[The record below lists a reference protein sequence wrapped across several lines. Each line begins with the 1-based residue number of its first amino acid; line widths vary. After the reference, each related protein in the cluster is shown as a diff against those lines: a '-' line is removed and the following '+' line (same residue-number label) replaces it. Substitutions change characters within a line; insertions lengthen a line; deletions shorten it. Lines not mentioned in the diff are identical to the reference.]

1 MDVQII
7 LGFVGVGVA
16 GFVVG
21 LLVGRSGRRDG
32 QMMVRPNISSP
43 SDPFGASR
51 PVSLEAMTPSASFAA
66 SAAPGEVIDE
76 QMRQLL
82 HQNKLIEAIKLYRE
96 RTGCGL
102 KEAKDAVEA
111 ERDRMRAGVPVQ
123 TRSSFG
129 DGAITH
135 EHINV
140 QFGGELFGM
149 LSSGRREEVLRL
161 VRERSGLGEAEAEAV
176 VARLESLM
184 GRLGNLGQ

>member
-7 LGFVGVGVA
+7 LGFVAVGVA
-16 GFVVG
+16 CFVVG

-32 QMMVRPNISSP
+32 QMMVRPNVAPPP
-43 SDPFGASR
+43 SGSFGA
-51 PVSLEAMTPSASFAA
+51 TPSASFDA
-66 SAAPGEVIDE
+66 SAAPGEAIDE
-76 QMRQLL
+76 RLRQLL
-82 HQNKLIEAIKLYRE
+82 RENRLIDAIKLYRE
-96 RTGCGL
+96 RTGSSL
-102 KEAKDAVEA
+102 KDAKEAVEA
-111 ERDRMRAGVPVQ
+111 ERDRMRAGAPVQ
-123 TRSSFG
+123 ARSSFG

-135 EHINV
+135 EHINL
-140 QFGGELFGM
+140 QFGGELFEM

>member
-111 ERDRMRAGVPVQ
+111 ERDRMRAGVPVVA
-123 TRSSFG
+123 TRYQGMVHNFPRKL
-129 DGAITH
+129 AIFDAAH
-135 EHINV
+135 AAVAQIAAI
-140 QFGGELFGM
+140 L
-149 LSSGRREEVLRL
+149 RRW
-161 VRERSGLGEAEAEAV
+161 
-176 VARLESLM
+176 
-184 GRLGNLGQ
+184 